1 MQIVLRST
9 SVNKRIMGVL
19 VVDKDKEINVEVQY
33 SLVDNFG
40 EYFRVDIDIGG
51 FYFKKF
57 FLIVSVR

>member
-33 SLVDNFG
+33 SLVDNLG

-51 FYFKKF
+51 FYF
-57 FLIVSVR
+57 